1 MPQSN
6 DAHAADIRARST
18 PRVYIPRSQSELLQL
33 LRRHPDSS
41 IYAGGT
47 ALSGLAETNRLNIP
61 STLVALYGVEDLRRI
76 ARTDRYIEIGANA
89 TIRAVSR
96 VGSNVIP
103 RTLYDCLP
111 HIVPPGLRTI
121 ATLVGNVCVPGTTTT
136 SVAPLIALGSS
147 IEIRRVGGSRWM
159 TVQRFRSGDSIH
171 LQPGEVVTRLRIPLA
186 VWDAQVYRASED
198 GRISF
203 AAIARRSKGGV
214 DAVRIVIGTR
224 LPEVIHNRE
233 LDAELTGRKLPLP
246 ERDIR
251 AAAERLRSTA
261 REHDPGFSN
270 FDLYRIERLVS
281 WFLRSLTRR
290 DP

>member
-1 MPQSN
+1 MPQN
-6 DAHAADIRARST
+6 NAGHAPETSKRTS
-18 PRVYIPRSQSELLQL
+18 PRVYTPRSQSELLQL
-33 LRRHPDSS
+33 LRRHPGSR

-47 ALSGLAETNRLNIP
+47 ALSGLEDTGRLAIP
-61 STLVALYGVEDLRRI
+61 ATVVALYGVDDLRRI
-76 ARTDRYIEIGANA
+76 ARTDRYLEIGANA

-103 RTLYDCLP
+103 KTLYDCLP

-121 ATLVGNVCVPGTTTT
+121 ATLVGNVCVQGTTTT

-147 IEIRRVGGSRWM
+147 IEIRRVGGSRWI
-159 TVQRFRSGDSIH
+159 TVQRFRSGEGAY
-171 LQPGEVVTRLRIPLA
+171 LQPGEVVTRLRIPLSP
-186 VWDAQVYRASED
+186 WDAQVYRPSED

-203 AAIARRSKGGV
+203 AALARRSKGGV

-246 ERDIR
+246 DRDIR
-251 AAAERLRSTA
+251 AAAERMRNTA
-261 REHDPGFSN
+261 QAHDPGFSS

-290 DP
+290 